1 MSESS
6 SNSPKGRPRLRRVF
20 VWALLGIFAVQ
31 VAWVFTVP
39 PFRGL
44 DEHDHSYKVA
54 AVARGDW
61 SPRHEVSPDGWGE
74 FVVVPAALVE
84 AASPVCE
91 ALPYTTSDNCSA
103 GPSHGGGLVE
113 VAHSAARYNPA
124 FYALVGI
131 PARWA
136 DGADS
141 LYAMRLTAVFLCAL
155 LIAGAVTVLRSWA
168 ETDAPLVGLLLALT
182 PTMVYTTSVGA
193 PNGIEVAA
201 AALVWCALL
210 GVVKRRHDPAA
221 VATYL
226 AVATVGA
233 IPLVTVRTLGPL
245 WLVLIVAS
253 VAVLLGR
260 DAWTVA
266 RTKAF
271 LRSAIVVTVF
281 ATAAMAWTLV
291 ASTNSLGGPN
301 RDFERSL
308 SSSSRPRR
316 RFG

>member
-113 VAHSAARYNPA
+113 VADSAARYNPA

-193 PNGIEVAA
+193 DIRTASRSP
-201 AALVWCALL
+201 L
-210 GVVKRRHDPAA
+210 RHLCGAPSSAWSN
-221 VATYL
+221 
-226 AVATVGA
+226 VGTTPQRWPP
-233 IPLVTVRTLGPL
+233 IWPWR
-245 WLVLIVAS
+245 
-253 VAVLLGR
+253 
-260 DAWTVA
+260 
-266 RTKAF
+266 
-271 LRSAIVVTVF
+271 RSA
-281 ATAAMAWTLV
+281 
-291 ASTNSLGGPN
+291 
-301 RDFERSL
+301 RSP
-308 SSSSRPRR
+308 SSRCGPSDRS
-316 RFG
+316 GWS